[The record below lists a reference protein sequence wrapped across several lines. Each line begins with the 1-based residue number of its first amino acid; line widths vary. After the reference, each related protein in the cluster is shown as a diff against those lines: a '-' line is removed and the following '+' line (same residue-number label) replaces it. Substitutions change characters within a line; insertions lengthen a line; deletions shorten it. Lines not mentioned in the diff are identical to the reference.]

1 MLHSDM
7 DRSDGEEG
15 DPSMNGKKVSE
26 TSVLMA
32 QLMTPEDANPA
43 GNVHGGVIMK
53 LIDNAGGTVAAR
65 HARSNVVTAS
75 IDRLSFH
82 HPVYIGDLVTLKASI
97 NMTGRTSMEVGVRV
111 EAENLITGEVRHTAS
126 AYLTFVALGPDLKPA
141 AVPQL
146 IFENEEQERRAREAT
161 ARSEMRR
168 QERLREEGT

>member
-1 MLHSDM
+1 
-7 DRSDGEEG
+7 
-15 DPSMNGKKVSE
+15 MNGKKVSE
-26 TSVLMA
+26 SSVLMA

-82 HPVYIGDLVTLKASI
+82 HPVYIGDLVTVKASL
-97 NMTGRTSMEVGVRV
+97 NMVGRTSMEVGVRV

-126 AYLTFVALGPDLKPA
+126 AYLTFVALGPDLKPMK
-141 AVPQL
+141 VPPL
-146 IFENEEQERRAREAT
+146 LFENSDQERRSHEAKART
-161 ARSEMRR
+161 EMRR
-168 QERLREEGT
+168 QEKEREEGR

>member
-1 MLHSDM
+1 M
-7 DRSDGEEG
+7 E
-15 DPSMNGKKVSE
+15 GKKVKES
-26 TSVLMA
+26 SVLMA

-82 HPVYIGDLVTLKASI
+82 HPVHIGDLVTFKASI
-97 NMTGRTSMEVGVRV
+97 NAVGRTSMEVGVRV

-126 AYLTFVALGPDLKPA
+126 AYLTYVALGADAKPMD
-141 AVPQL
+141 VPQL
-146 IFENEEQERRAREAT
+146 ILESEREERRFGE
-161 ARSEMRR
+161 ARSRTKMRR
-168 QERLREEGT
+168 LEREREEGKRPEGDGLC